1 MNKLIPFV
9 LIFLFSAFMA
19 AGLPDLIALDS
30 EWVDE
35 YGQPIG
41 NSVSVYQGETVEYY
55 MMIVTD
61 SDVIGYKVW
70 LTQNGHAIDTIIPHT
85 NIDDNHYFAYEEIDT
100 SSYAPGDYTVKVG
113 ANNDGIENA
122 YDETRYLYL
131 EILPIQDENEP
142 PYAPSN
148 PSPVDGQTAV
158 GIEGV
163 MLVWTG
169 GDPDGD
175 AVTYD
180 VLFGADGELMTQ
192 IAEGISETYFWHDEN
207 LDYETSYNWM
217 VVAHDS
223 EFDVVGPEWGFTTR
237 GEIIVNEPP
246 YRPSNPNPV
255 DEATEINTNVVLSW
269 TGGDPD
275 GDAVTYDLWFAEEG
289 ELMELVGNDL
299 TETSYYMT
307 NLDYETEYIWG
318 IIASDGELLA
328 FGPEWSFTTREEG
341 TYNEAPYRPN
351 YLNPAYGAEGVET
364 SVTLIWEGSDP
375 DGDVLHYDVYFGTES
390 HALDLIA
397 EDLDMESYLIENLE
411 FETEYFWMIV
421 SKDSEFETAGYV
433 WSFTTREED
442 VEENHD
448 PVIENIENQ
457 RAKCNRNFRLWV
469 DVDDEDNDDLTFYD
483 NTDLFDID
491 SETGEISFKPD
502 CSDRGTYY
510 ITITVVDEHG
520 GEDSETFRLRIYRES
535 SDDDD
540 DDDDGDNI
548 ESVIEYGECIDDNDG
563 DSLGVRQVIYTLL
576 DSNSG
581 GFISV
586 QSSQEI
592 CQLVMDEIP
601 VYEFKGFLEDELVT
615 VILVIII
622 FLMITIPLALYVF
635 SKLS

>member
-163 MLVWTG
+163 MLV
-169 GDPDGD
+169 
-175 AVTYD
+175 
-180 VLFGADGELMTQ
+180 
-192 IAEGISETYFWHDEN
+192 
-207 LDYETSYNWM
+207 
-217 VVAHDS
+217 
-223 EFDVVGPEWGFTTR
+223 
-237 GEIIVNEPP
+237 
-246 YRPSNPNPV
+246 
-255 DEATEINTNVVLSW
+255 W